1 MWCNIIAPVHLL
13 SFTSDFSPAV
23 ILCLVVEVFLLLWA
37 YSRNVWAWRCWICGV
52 WQKRETRVSER
63 SARQQG
69 TKTGK
74 THCTVYTVWKDFTL
88 QASLQYS
95 HSSYKS
101 CLPETHRRDIQR
113 LSRLARYQIRKTLKR
128 FLRKL
133 GDCSAGVRNLKL
145 KYLMELSTVE
155 PAYGSESFKMHHSG
169 WLEQSEQKRVKSIRV
184 SGEGGIQIQTTEHQ
198 VGLWIGF
205 YLNYLK
211 EN

>member
-1 MWCNIIAPVHLL
+1 M
-13 SFTSDFSPAV
+13 TSVPQWFCVWSWRYFSCSELTAGM
-23 ILCLVVEVFLLLWA
+23 FGHG
-37 YSRNVWAWRCWICGV
+37 GV
-52 WQKRETRVSER
+52 GSVAFGKREKPESRRDLQDHKVQLTR
-63 SARQQG
+63 
-69 TKTGK
+69 
-74 THCTVYTVWKDFTL
+74 KDTQYIQYEKIL
-88 QASLQYS
+88 LYKLRYS

-155 PAYGSESFKMHHSG
+155 PAYGSESFNMHHSG
-169 WLEQSEQKRVKSIRV
+169 WLEQSEQERVKSIRV

-205 YLNYLK
+205 YLNCLK